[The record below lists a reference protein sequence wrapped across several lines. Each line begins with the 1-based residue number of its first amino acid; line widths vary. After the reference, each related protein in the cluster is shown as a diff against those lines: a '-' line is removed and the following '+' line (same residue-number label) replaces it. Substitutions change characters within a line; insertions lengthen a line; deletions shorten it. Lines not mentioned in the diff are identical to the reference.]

1 MSTSQSAAKR
11 TRLEVRLSEKQKAL
25 FERAAALEGRDLS
38 DFVLSSLQTA
48 AEETIRKHR
57 VIELT
62 TRDTEILVQ
71 ALLNPPEPNEA
82 LREALRRDREYFGE

>member
-11 TRLEVRLSEKQKAL
+11 TRLEVRLSEKEKAL
-25 FERAAALEGRDLS
+25 FERAAALAGRDLS
-38 DFVLSSLQTA
+38 DFVLSSLHAT
-48 AEETIRKHR
+48 AEETIRNHQ

-62 TRDTEILVQ
+62 DSDTEILVQ

-82 LREALRRDREYFGE
+82 LREALRRDREYLGE